1 MRHRLVFKGVPGQRG
16 VWKTSDPL
24 NVNWL
29 LWLRHGIGQRGWWRM
44 PGKDRVALSGC
55 CFEEETAFLE
65 GSTMTPQTP
74 SAGSLQQKMT
84 EAVPPLCT
92 AV

>member
-1 MRHRLVFKGVPGQRG
+1 MENLRSSECELAFVAQTWNRSEGVVEG
-16 VWKTSDPL
+16 
-24 NVNWL
+24 
-29 LWLRHGIGQRGWWRM
+29 M

-65 GSTMTPQTP
+65 SSTMTPQTP

>member
-1 MRHRLVFKGVPGQRG
+1 ME
-16 VWKTSDPL
+16 
-24 NVNWL
+24 N
-29 LWLRHGIGQRGWWRM
+29 LRSSECELAFVAQTWNQSERVVEGM

-65 GSTMTPQTP
+65 SSTLAPQIP
-74 SAGSLQQKMT
+74 SPGGLQQKMT